1 MLCENCNKNQATTH
15 ITRTVGGVTQQQH
28 LCAECAAKMGYS
40 HFSLNIGDIW
50 GSLFGDT
57 MKKSAPIPEETRC
70 KGCGSTFRQ
79 IASSGKVGCA
89 ECYRTFHD
97 QLVPTIQRLH
107 GIAEHRGKLPSAAS
121 AQAKVK
127 SRVASLKKQL
137 QAAVESQEFERAA
150 VLRDEIRGLEGE
162 VKRGE

>member
-15 ITRTVGGVTQQQH
+15 ITRTINGVTQQRH
-28 LCAECAAKMGYS
+28 LCAECAAKMGFS
-40 HFSLNIGDIW
+40 HIPLNIGDIW
-50 GSLFGDT
+50 GNLFGDT

-107 GIAEHRGKLPSAAS
+107 GIAEHRGKLPPAAS
-121 AQAKVK
+121 EQEKAK
-127 SRVASLKKQL
+127 RQLASLKSQL
-137 QAAVESQEFERAA
+137 RDAVDAQEFERAA
-150 VLRDEIRGLEGE
+150 VLRDQIRELEGT
-162 VKRGE
+162 VKGDE